1 VLFLL
6 SCINNVAGPAVW
18 RRSGLGRHF
27 VGATFLVSPA
37 ILSKQWSKCVD
48 RWWNRLT
55 QVTFALF
62 VGGLVALLIIL
73 YAGVPI
79 V

>member
-1 VLFLL
+1 MLFPL
-6 SCINNVAGPAVW
+6 SCINKLAGPAGW
-18 RRSGLGRHF
+18 QSSGLGRHF
-27 VGATFLVSPA
+27 VRARFMVQSA
-37 ILSKQWSKCVD
+37 IRSKQFSKCVD
-48 RWWNRLT
+48 RWWNRLI
-55 QVTFALF
+55 QISFGLF